1 MRGGQKPFLGK
12 APRPLRTQRKKG
24 DAKSLGPF
32 VGLPGSLGALAR
44 HCFAGLLAS
53 AFLLNGQVPD
63 VTERAR
69 FLHSRTL
76 VFDAHI
82 HAVDR
87 VFYHGG
93 DIGERKSD
101 GQFDLPRAKEGGL
114 GALFFSIFVT
124 EDYYPAR
131 LETKQALRMLDKATE
146 QIARNSRKI
155 EIARTAADIERIHA
169 SGRIAAVLDIEGAFD
184 LDGDPAVIREMY
196 RLGMRSVQLSAHN
209 WTSNYADS
217 CCSEPKWRGV
227 NERGREVI
235 REMNR
240 LGMVINVSHAS
251 DEAMAA
257 AVDLSTAP
265 VVATHHGLRAVN
277 DIPRNM
283 PDALL
288 KKLAA
293 KGGVIGFQIG
303 AEFHNRKAF
312 EWAAAHAGKPF
323 WDTSDILRRGAQT
336 PIDELDRI
344 VGPKFPMLPAEIP
357 QDIRLT
363 VDEWV
368 GVVDRAIRLVG
379 EDHVALGSDFDG
391 GPPLPRGM
399 RDVRDLPMI
408 TNAML
413 RRGYSEE
420 RIRKFLG
427 GNLLR
432 VFRQIT
438 EARK

>member
-1 MRGGQKPFLGK
+1 MAGAQTLH
-12 APRPLRTQRKKG
+12 QR
-24 DAKSLGPF
+24 S
-32 VGLPGSLGALAR
+32 
-44 HCFAGLLAS
+44 
-53 AFLLNGQVPD
+53 
-63 VTERAR
+63 
-69 FLHSRTL
+69 L
-76 VFDAHI
+76 VFDGHV

-87 VFYHGG
+87 EFYHGG
-93 DIGERKSD
+93 DIGVRKPD
-101 GQFDLPRAKEGGL
+101 GQFDLPRAREGGL

-131 LETKQALRMLDKATE
+131 LETKQALRMLDCAVE
-146 QIARNSRKI
+146 QIARNHQTI
-155 EIARTAADIERIHA
+155 ELARTASDIDRIRA
-169 SGRIAAVLDIEGAFD
+169 SGRMAAVLDIEGSFD
-184 LDGDPAVIREMY
+184 LDGDLAVLRRMHA
-196 RLGMRSVQLSAHN
+196 LGLRSVQLSAHN

-217 CCSEPKWRGV
+217 CCSTPKWQGL
-227 NERGREVI
+227 NDRGRAVI

-251 DEAMAA
+251 DEAISQAI
-257 AVDLSTAP
+257 DISTAP
-265 VVATHHGLRAVN
+265 VVATHHGLRAIN

-303 AEFHNRKAF
+303 SEFHSRKAF
-312 EWAAAHAGKPF
+312 EWRSSHAGKPF
-323 WDTSDILRRGAQT
+323 WDTSAILERGT
-336 PIDELDRI
+336 KLSIEEIDRL
-344 VGPKFPMLPAEIP
+344 VAPQFPMVPADIP
-357 QDIRLT
+357 QDVRIT

-368 GVVDRAIRLVG
+368 AVVDRAIQVAG

-408 TNAML
+408 TDAML

-438 EARK
+438 EGHR